1 MVKCRTGGNTKLA
14 QMVKNLEVYGA
25 ESGIGALNR
34 RVKHQDKFKVGSL
47 EVTALSTPCHTS
59 GHVCYYVAGDQGTHC
74 CLSVEAVKPGSYHQC
89 YVLCSVI
96 LVYKLFSF

>member
-1 MVKCRTGGNTKLA
+1 LLRCCAGGNHKLA
-14 QMVKNLEVYGA
+14 QMVKDLEVYGA

-59 GHVCYYVAGDQGTHC
+59 GHVCYYVAGDQGMYSNT
-74 CLSVEAVKPGSYHQC
+74 LK
-89 YVLCSVI
+89 CS
-96 LVYKLFSF
+96 S